1 MTDPAR
7 ETALALAVELHL
19 GARAVRLHRGVDA
32 AATIAA
38 AETAILGTAE
48 TFLAWLRGPI
58 RIHLHLG
65 QVVDQATGLPSG
77 THIQGAPVQ
86 IHDNEQFTVTA
97 EADDAKGFPTGD
109 PIDFTS
115 SDDSVFT
122 VVAGDDPSTVT
133 VVAGV
138 PGSAVLTATDGTIT
152 ATLAVDVVPAG
163 AATVALTTGDVTT
176 QP

>member
-1 MTDPAR
+1 MDVDRADALR
-7 ETALALAVELHL
+7 AALDLNIAAGGLSLHCGVDRAETL
-19 GARAVRLHRGVDA
+19 RADA
-32 AATIAA
+32 AAV
-38 AETAILGTAE
+38 LDTAE
-48 TFLAWLRGPI
+48 TFLAWLRGPV
-58 RIHLHLG
+58 RIHLHPGL
-65 QVVDQATGLPSG
+65 VVDQTTGLPSG

-109 PIDFTS
+109 PIAFTS
-115 SDDSVFT
+115 SDESVF
-122 VVAGDDPSTVT
+122 T

-138 PGSAVLTATDGTIT
+138 PGSAVLTATDGEIT

>member
-1 MTDPAR
+1 MDVDRADALR
-7 ETALALAVELHL
+7 AALDLNIAAGGLSLHCGVDRAETL
-19 GARAVRLHRGVDA
+19 RADA
-32 AATIAA
+32 AAV
-38 AETAILGTAE
+38 LDTAE
-48 TFLAWLRGPI
+48 TFLAWLRGPV
-58 RIHLHLG
+58 RIHLHPGL
-65 QVVDQATGLPSG
+65 VVDQTTGLPSG

-109 PIDFTS
+109 PIAFTS
-115 SDDSVFT
+115 SDESVFT
-122 VVAGDDPSTVT
+122 VVAGDDPSTIT

-138 PGSAVLTATDGTIT
+138 PGSAVLTATDGEIT